1 MTLPFVSPAGLD
13 PSFTI
18 SRPTVADIDAL
29 SEVYFQS
36 FATDPGN
43 TYWWSPDREAMRD
56 WLRDRIE
63 RKMANR
69 SVRHYHV
76 VDNKAKDIVA
86 FARWDIPKGFDA
98 QFGEWVDS
106 NSALG
111 VSHVAAE
118 NNTEEPTAT
127 TPTTAPVEETEPTVA
142 STMAGPRGSDQE
154 LCRCFF
160 SALSSLSKKWNA
172 EEMLGLSL
180 LCTSPKYHRRGAA
193 KALLTP
199 MLAVAD
205 TAGLQCYLEATPG
218 GRPVYE
224 KLGFRT
230 VEVKEF
236 DIGALTSGRMK
247 GLYKLSIMI
256 REPQKL

>member
-1 MTLPFVSPAGLD
+1 M
-13 PSFTI
+13 
-18 SRPTVADIDAL
+18 ADR
-29 SEVYFQS
+29 
-36 FATDPGN
+36 N
-43 TYWWSPDREAMRD
+43 
-56 WLRDRIE
+56 
-63 RKMANR
+63 
-69 SVRHYHV
+69 VRHYHV
-76 VDNKAKDIVA
+76 VNNKEKDIVA
-86 FARWDIPKGFDA
+86 FARWDIPKGFEA
-98 QFGEWVDS
+98 HFGEWVDS

-111 VSHVAAE
+111 VSDVAAE
-118 NNTEEPTAT
+118 NNTEEPTTT
-127 TPTTAPVEETEPTVA
+127 TPTTALVEEIEPTVA
-142 STMAGPRGSDQE
+142 STMVGPRGSDQE
-154 LCRCFF
+154 LCRSFF

-172 EEMLGLSL
+172 EKMLGAPMPFFFSSITAAPFSPLFLPLYPSFHFLFFFPSPSPETPYPLATANYMTATGLSL

-199 MLAVAD
+199 MLAMAD

-247 GLYKLSIMI
+247 GLYELSIMI